1 LSATSDTLLLLLLV
15 VLLLLKSFCYFYS
28 ASFKALLLLILLM
41 QVPGQQIA
49 HLPEPAV
56 QLWQKVLPLGLI
68 FFCASFNLTILQ
80 VICTRLWSSS

>member
-1 LSATSDTLLLLLLV
+1 MLLLLG
-15 VLLLLKSFCYFYS
+15 
-28 ASFKALLLLILLM
+28 AL
-41 QVPGQQIA
+41 QVPGAQID

-80 VICTRLWSSS
+80 VGGAGHGRSSLGFRVRD